1 MGAVQARDLD
11 VTNEAAPGDS
21 TRFALQKLSP
31 ADAKKRV
38 ATSVVRERLHGSRGP
53 SPCVSTT

>member
-1 MGAVQARDLD
+1 VQARDLD